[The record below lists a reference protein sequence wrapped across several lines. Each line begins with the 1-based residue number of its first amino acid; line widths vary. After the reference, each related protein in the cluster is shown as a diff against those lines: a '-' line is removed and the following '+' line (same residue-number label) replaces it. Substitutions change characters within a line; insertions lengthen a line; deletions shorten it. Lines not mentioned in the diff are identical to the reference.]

1 MAMKPIELQ
10 RHLKKGGV
18 SYMAVTPFKENGDV
32 DYEGY
37 RQNIRWLVDK
47 IKDFENCTL
56 TPCGSN
62 GEFPHLSH
70 EEHKRV
76 MQICVEE
83 VNGAVPVICGTGRAS
98 THETIELSRFAQE
111 IGADGVQV
119 ILPYYFVPMEDG
131 MYAHYEKLAEA
142 IDIGIV
148 IYNNP
153 AFSGSWI
160 QPPLMKKML
169 EGFGANGKIAG
180 VKDNTPHMMSFDG
193 MASVVKQFDVPLY
206 SGFGEKWYMYQYP
219 WGADGLATPFGN
231 FFPEYPR
238 DVFLASQ
245 KNDNKKIDE
254 LISMMQPY
262 YAFVGRCNAV
272 RKDTGVLY
280 KPGTAIYGE
289 GNFRFGVVKAAMNLM
304 GLHGGIMRL
313 PLTGPTEKETAE
325 LKEILKGLGL
335 L

>member
-1 MAMKPIELQ
+1 M
-10 RHLKKGGV
+10 
-18 SYMAVTPFKENGDV
+18 
-32 DYEGY
+32 
-37 RQNIRWLVDK
+37 
-47 IKDFENCTL
+47 L
-56 TPCGSN
+56 T
-62 GEFPHLSH
+62 
-70 EEHKRV
+70 
-76 MQICVEE
+76 
-83 VNGAVPVICGTGRAS
+83 AY
-98 THETIELSRFAQE
+98 
-111 IGADGVQV
+111 QV

-206 SGFGEKWYMYQYP
+206 SGFGEKWYKYQYP

-245 KNDNKKIDE
+245 KNDNKKVDE

-262 YAFVGRCNAV
+262 YAFVGRATPSAKIPASSTSRHGHLWRGQLPLRRCQGSHEPDGPA
-272 RKDTGVLY
+272 RRDHAPALDW
-280 KPGTAIYGE
+280 PHGE
-289 GNFRFGVVKAAMNLM
+289 GDR
-304 GLHGGIMRL
+304 
-313 PLTGPTEKETAE
+313 
-325 LKEILKGLGL
+325 
-335 L
+335 